1 MRLLLG
7 KSALVLVLTL
17 TLCSLCNPG
26 RRWPF
31 GSWQLTASSKREI
44 TASSDM
50 EKAKLVTEALE
61 TDAKTTESAKAE
73 AAMLDTDALM
83 KRNAELMAKLK
94 VTATRA
100 DTTKLEVTMAALEER
115 KAEADAIRESLT
127 RDELLR
133 RNKALMSKVEGRT
146 ATRADMEK
154 AKLVTEALETRTTA
168 LGGIAAETDL
178 AALMKRNAELRKSLH
193 CGTSMRADEEA
204 LRAVMKRKEELEEG
218 LRATKA
224 KEAAVAL
231 EKVRPCPVAAFSISS
246 PLLTRLRFVCVS
258 FGLVR
263 RRARTCD

>member
-44 TASSDM
+44 TASS
-50 EKAKLVTEALE
+50 
-61 TDAKTTESAKAE
+61 
-73 AAMLDTDALM
+73 
-83 KRNAELMAKLK
+83 
-94 VTATRA
+94 
-100 DTTKLEVTMAALEER
+100 
-115 KAEADAIRESLT
+115 
-127 RDELLR
+127 
-133 RNKALMSKVEGRT
+133 
-146 ATRADMEK
+146 DMEK